1 MKGRVQTLYQNCAS
15 GKQHKARRHQE
26 GKAKDQRRERSSFTW
41 AIYTTEQAKNLEE
54 RKHVLS
60 DLNRTRAQR
69 GPDDELTEEE
79 FNEALRRSGKD
90 IEPGPDKIRYSDT
103 NKLTEEDLSLIHI

>member
-60 DLNRTRAQR
+60 DLNRTLEQS

-79 FNEALRRSGKD
+79 FNEARRRSVKD
-90 IEPGPDKIRYSDT
+90 TEPSPVMIRYSSIK
-103 NKLTEEDLSLIHI
+103 NLTEEERSEM